1 MGRSFFFS
9 FDSKKGE
16 LIEQCVFRC
25 VSLFEGNGASTAIS
39 IHMAIDNLKN
49 GGIRGV
55 AFDDSSLLTCISN
68 DYGYKHLF
76 ERVLEMFADEGD
88 LWMAIS
94 SFGNS

>member
-9 FDSKKGE
+9 FASKKGE

-39 IHMAIDNLKN
+39 FHMAIDNLKN

-88 LWMAIS
+88 L
-94 SFGNS
+94 